1 MIRRFAAVVFSVL
14 AVPATGWAIPIAP
27 TNYDVIQASIES
39 CATCSLYA
47 TAGDAFDVALPP
59 PATIGTLGT
68 FVYYDS
74 SSAIYTYK
82 HIVDPT
88 VDDVRVFNTADGGA
102 FGFDG
107 AGVVT
112 QVGWSRTSA
121 ASAGGT
127 GTSSDFL
134 VDYNPTTFR
143 LEWSTNFFEGAPL
156 TRGWD
161 STDPAITFF
170 FQSTMAPSL
179 ADYNVANGEV
189 GTATT
194 LASAPE
200 PGSMIL
206 LGSGLL
212 GIASAV
218 RRRGKKSA
226 QPVAG

>member
-1 MIRRFAAVVFSVL
+1 MLRRFTALLFSVL
-14 AVPATGWAIPIAP
+14 AIPATGWAIPIAP

-39 CATCSLYA
+39 CGTCSLFA
-47 TAGDAFDVALPP
+47 TAGDVFDAALPP
-59 PATIGTLGT
+59 PATIGTIST

-74 SSAIYTYK
+74 ASAIYTYK
-82 HIVDPT
+82 HLIDPT

-102 FGFDG
+102 WGFDG
-107 AGVVT
+107 TGT
-112 QVGWSRTSA
+112 GTKVGWSGTSA
-121 ASAGGT
+121 FNAGGT
-127 GTSSDFL
+127 GSGTDFL
-134 VDYNPTTFR
+134 IDYNPTTFR

-170 FQSTMAPSL
+170 FQSTMAPT
-179 ADYNVANGEV
+179 AGDYNVANGEV
-189 GTATT
+189 GTGTT

-212 GIASAV
+212 GIASAL
-218 RRRGKKSA
+218 RRRGKKND
-226 QPVAG
+226 QLVAG